1 MITRF
6 FPNSKFGLNVLT
18 LMTGTAIA
26 QAIPLAISPILTR
39 IYTPDDFG
47 LFAFYLVLVSIVGV
61 MATGRYEM
69 AIMMPAKEEEDE
81 VRTIVSVATSI
92 MLMVA
97 FISFAVVLVFN
108 KQITNT
114 LGRPEISNL
123 LYFLPLSIVLTGL
136 YQILNY
142 LLIRKRKFKQLSI
155 NKICASS
162 ILGPSQMGM
171 GLLGMGAMG
180 MLVSNILSFVVTSWM
195 VLRSSDIRDVFKVAE
210 WKQAKKVAAKYSQYP
225 KYDIPSIL
233 VNLIANQLPLL
244 VMGKYFGLGV
254 LGFYSLMSKTFMA
267 PIGLI
272 SNSILDVFKQRATE
286 DFQKFGNCRD
296 IYVKILIK
304 LLLVGFIPFLVI
316 AVYGADIFAFVF
328 GEQWRSA
335 GVMAQILSP
344 AFFLNFLVNPLSYTF
359 YIVQKQNLN
368 LAFSLSFL
376 VLMTL
381 AVVMGIREK
390 DTFRFV
396 VYLSIAQCINYAIYL
411 YVSYRFSR
419 GAK

>member
-1 MITRF
+1 MKRF
-6 FPNSKFGLNVLT
+6 LPKSEFGRNVLT
-18 LMTGTAIA
+18 LMTGTTIA

-39 IYTPDDFG
+39 IYSPEDFG
-47 LFAFYLVLVSIVGV
+47 LFAFYSVLVSIVGV

-69 AIMMPAKEEEDE
+69 AIMMPAKEEEGD
-81 VRTIVSVATSI
+81 VRVIVFVAASI
-92 MLMVA
+92 MLLVA
-97 FISFAVVLVFN
+97 FISFVVVLVFN
-108 KQITNT
+108 VQIANT

-123 LYFLPLSIVLTGL
+123 LYFLPLSIVLAGL

-155 NKICASS
+155 NKICFSS
-162 ILGPSQMGM
+162 ISGPSQVGM
-171 GLLGMGAMG
+171 GLLGLGAMG
-180 MLVSNILSFVVTSWM
+180 MLASNIFSFGVTSWM

-267 PIGLI
+267 PITLL

-286 DFQKFGNCRD
+286 DYQRYGNCRD
-296 IYVKILIK
+296 IYVKILKK
-304 LLLVGFIPFLVI
+304 LLLVGFAPFLI
-316 AVYGADIFAFVF
+316 MAVYGADIFAFVF

-359 YIVQKQNLN
+359 YIVQKQNTN
-368 LAFSLSFL
+368 LAFNMMFL
-376 VLMTL
+376 VLMFL
-381 AVVMGIREK
+381 AVALGIQEK
-390 DTFRFV
+390 DSFRFV
-396 VYLSIAQCINYAIYL
+396 TYLSIAQCLNYVIYL
-411 YVSYRFSR
+411 SVSYRFSV
-419 GAK
+419 GVK